1 MKTIF
6 IISLFLSSIML
17 AQVEYSQGVISL
29 GDSPGFYLD
38 AATYKS
44 DIPNKTRVDV
54 FIQVPYK
61 NLQFVKNRG
70 EFLAKYS
77 VTLSF
82 YDEDKDDL
90 LLEKVWNAKITAP
103 NFESAASENN
113 FKFDYR
119 SFDLEPE
126 TYLMICDLYD
136 KDSKKDYSVEALIEI
151 KEYNKNIQ
159 VSDLIF
165 IKTEIDSQI
174 IPNISNTFTSKDST
188 LYFFYEL
195 YSNEK
200 QTLNLKYEIE
210 DADEEIIYSTSTAQE
225 VLPGANFIKY
235 KLTGSKY
242 SLGKYKIIVT
252 AVDSDGDAIT
262 GSSKHFVSKIY
273 GFPASIIDLDEAA
286 NQMIH
291 ISGKNVRDD
300 ILETENPDEK
310 LQKFKDYW
318 RSKDPSPSTI
328 ENEVLNEYYR
338 RVAYANKHFKHYYE
352 GWKTDMGMIYIVLG
366 PPNNVERHPFEYDSK
381 PYEIWYYYSI
391 NQQFY
396 FIDDTGFGDYKL
408 LNFTYGDW
416 YRYRQ

>member
-210 DADEEIIYSTSTAQE
+210 DADEEIETAGKKVGKVNIQR
-225 VLPGANFIKY
+225 Y
-235 KLTGSKY
+235 KG
-242 SLGKYKIIVT
+242 LGEMNPTQLWDTTMDPAHRLMKL
-252 AVDSDGDAIT
+252 IT
-262 GSSKHFVSKIY
+262 VE
-273 GFPASIIDLDEAA
+273 EAA
-286 NQMIH
+286 KADEVFETLMGAEVGPRKRFIQTH
-291 ISGKNVRDD
+291 AKSVKNLD
-300 ILETENPDEK
+300 I
-310 LQKFKDYW
+310 
-318 RSKDPSPSTI
+318 
-328 ENEVLNEYYR
+328 
-338 RVAYANKHFKHYYE
+338 
-352 GWKTDMGMIYIVLG
+352 
-366 PPNNVERHPFEYDSK
+366 
-381 PYEIWYYYSI
+381 
-391 NQQFY
+391 
-396 FIDDTGFGDYKL
+396 
-408 LNFTYGDW
+408 
-416 YRYRQ
+416 